1 MRPHILDHV
10 ESLGH
15 AVFEKGLYNLN
26 IIGVRTPDD
35 NANKFNDHMYVVY
48 KDEHGWVTR
57 TWHCTTD
64 PGVYWREHPMNVKGT
79 AILVPGQYRGS
90 HKIGLHRGKYKALVQ
105 TGGRVCVYRDNNKDD
120 ILDMDPATEQDGYFG
135 INLHKA
141 GSHST
146 EVDKWSAGCQVW
158 ANADDFAAF
167 MAIVE
172 KSAETYGPQFTYTL
186 IDEPQV

>member
-1 MRPHILDHV
+1 
-10 ESLGH
+10 
-15 AVFEKGLYNLN
+15 
-26 IIGVRTPDD
+26 
-35 NANKFNDHMYVVY
+35 MYVVY

-64 PGVYWREHPMNVKGT
+64 PGVYWREHPMNVNGT
-79 AILVPGQYRGS
+79 AILVADQYRGS

-105 TGGRVCVYRDNNKDD
+105 TGGRVRVYRDDNKDD

-158 ANADDFAAF
+158 ANADDFACF

-186 IDEPQV
+186 IDEPQD

>member
-1 MRPHILDHV
+1 
-10 ESLGH
+10 
-15 AVFEKGLYNLN
+15 
-26 IIGVRTPDD
+26 
-35 NANKFNDHMYVVY
+35 
-48 KDEHGWVTR
+48 
-57 TWHCTTD
+57 
-64 PGVYWREHPMNVKGT
+64 MNVKGT

>member
-1 MRPHILDHV
+1 MRPQILDYV

-15 AVFEKGLYNLN
+15 AVFENGLYNLN

-35 NANKFNDHMYVVY
+35 SANKFNDHMYVVY

-64 PGVYWREHPMNVKGT
+64 PGTYWREHPMNVKGT
-79 AILVPGQYRGS
+79 AILKEGQYRGAY
-90 HKIGLHRGKYKALVQ
+90 KIGKHRGKYAALVQ
-105 TGGRVCVYRDNNKDD
+105 TGGRVTVWRDNDKNDV
-120 ILDMDPATEQDGYFG
+120 LDMEPGTEDSGYHG

-141 GSHST
+141 GSNST
-146 EVDKWSAGCQVW
+146 SVDKWSAGCQVW
-158 ANADDFAAF
+158 ANADDFACF

-186 IDEPQV
+186 IDEPQA

>member
-1 MRPHILDHV
+1 MRPQILDHV

-35 NANKFNDHMYVVY
+35 SANKFNDHMYVVY
-48 KDEHGWVTR
+48 KDEYGWVTR

-64 PGVYWREHPMNVKGT
+64 PGVYWREHPMNVNGT
-79 AILVPGQYRGS
+79 AILVADQYRGS

-105 TGGRVCVYRDNNKDD
+105 TGGRVRVYRDDNKDD
-120 ILDMDPATEQDGYFG
+120 ILDMDPATEQDGYWG

-172 KSAETYGPQFTYTL
+172 KSAETYGSQFTYTL
-186 IDEPQV
+186 IDDPDS

>member
-1 MRPHILDHV
+1 MRPQILDYV

-35 NANKFNDHMYVVY
+35 SANKFNDHMYVVY

-64 PGVYWREHPMNVKGT
+64 PGVYWREHPMNVNGT
-79 AILVPGQYRGS
+79 AILVADQYRGS

-105 TGGRVCVYRDNNKDD
+105 TGGRVRVYRDDTKDD

-186 IDEPQV
+186 IDEPQA

>member
-1 MRPHILDHV
+1 MRPQILDHV

-15 AVFEKGLYNLN
+15 AVFENGLYNLN

-35 NANKFNDHMYVVY
+35 SANKFNDHMYVVY

-64 PGVYWREHPMNVKGT
+64 PGVYWREHPMNVNGT
-79 AILVPGQYRGS
+79 AILVADQYRGS

-105 TGGRVCVYRDNNKDD
+105 TGGRVRVYRDDNKDD

-135 INLHKA
+135 INLRKA